1 MLPLRKRKERLKA
14 LLNKSKRAAVLR
26 YSEHIEGNG
35 GEMFAKACGMGLEG
49 IVSKQADAPY
59 LPGRQR
65 SWLKSKCA
73 QRQEFII
80 IGYSDARK
88 GERAL
93 GALYLGYRTN
103 GKTKYAGKVGTGF
116 SMKSARLSGGSAR
129 KYLHQGTCP
138 HAGRGRRPDD
148 ARVAVDPLGQA
159 GVAVR
164 S

>member
-1 MLPLRKRKERLKA
+1 ML
-14 LLNKSKRAAVLR
+14 
-26 YSEHIEGNG
+26 
-35 GEMFAKACGMGLEG
+35 AKACGMGLEG
-49 IVSKQADAPY
+49 IVSKQAEAPY

-65 SWLKSKCA
+65 AWLKSKCT

-80 IGYSDARK
+80 IGYSDART

-116 SMKSARLSGGSAR
+116 SMKSAGSLKNRLKSISIR
-129 KYLHQGTCP
+129 EPVLS
-138 HAGRGRRPDD
+138 AGRGRRPDD
-148 ARVAVDPLGQA
+148 ARVAVNPLGQA

-164 S
+164 G